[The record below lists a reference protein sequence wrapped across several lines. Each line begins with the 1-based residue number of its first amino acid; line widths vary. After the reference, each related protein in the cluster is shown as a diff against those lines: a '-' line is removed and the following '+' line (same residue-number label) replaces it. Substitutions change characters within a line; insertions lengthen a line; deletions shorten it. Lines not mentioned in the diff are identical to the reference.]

1 MFRLLPPAGR
11 GSRFPNQDVRIA
23 LTRRQQVLTQ
33 CAHRG
38 GAWDASARAC
48 LTALSRRAER
58 SSARVDAYAS
68 LTRSVC
74 QLVCQE
80 TAGGRDSGQIVKD
93 SGEPKVRQL
102 EPRR

>member
-1 MFRLLPPAGR
+1 MAPW
-11 GSRFPNQDVRIA
+11 FPLKTD
-23 LTRRQQVLTQ
+23 LDQVLVTE
-33 CAHRG
+33 
-38 GAWDASARAC
+38 W
-48 LTALSRRAER
+48 R